1 MTFKYHINVEYTKDI
16 KAAAYILKYVCK
28 GNDRVALQMDLP
40 KPLDSTAD
48 INVPVVED
56 NIHLIADDQEN
67 FIIDD
72 DIDETFITT
81 AEITEIP
88 MIDEPELEHGNECV
102 DDGEFID
109 VENYIDEIYQKE
121 NPPLPDINNNFNRGS
136 DFVAYDEIKKYE
148 SK

>member
-1 MTFKYHINVEYTKDI
+1 
-16 KAAAYILKYVCK
+16 
-28 GNDRVALQMDLP
+28 MDLP